1 MSQGELHWEVDES
14 GYRFW
19 CQASDGRLL
28 PFQAW
33 GRHSVRTPNGA
44 GSVGPLV
51 AVTED
56 GLAELNDSQDI
67 LSLSHDQLARFSDL
81 AARQIGL
88 PSAAPYRLRIQ
99 GEGIL
104 SQPGFRFQWQPIRTD
119 GRPAMGLKRTGT
131 LVRQGANQ
139 YLLLD
144 PLYRLI
150 EGMEAYNH
158 LPPDDLD
165 SRFLRWAELKELLP
179 EDADVSDQLRTM
191 HIARADTL
199 SLDLKGM
206 DDFDPVLL
214 TKDQTGEGFED
225 GEEEEPDPVLPET
238 PQRDFAERFRE
249 LPRAHQRYALSGN
262 WYVVVPE
269 PVQKA
274 LQVVRDVQKGSPQ
287 ERSAFIANPQG
298 ALRERLGNELGSE
311 ELESLF
317 HETPLFVSERVKYLG
332 EWKPKARAFTV
343 PSDQAWFP
351 PEELILGVPTR
362 NQFYQ
367 VEAQD
372 LPEVVEQIQQAQEE
386 GWSTIEY
393 KGQTIQAD
401 EETLAAF
408 QQVAPKV
415 KPAEGSQEKAQNASQ
430 EKSGAE
436 EAGSHLVPVIDDN
449 LDVVGYQSRARPAQG
464 QVGGL
469 PAALGNVQLFPHQQ
483 EGLEWLQRHWV
494 SGSPGGLLADDMGL
508 GKTIQALGFMAWVQ
522 EQMENGSHPDKPFLV
537 VAPTGLLRNWEAEA
551 EKHLKGAGL
560 GPLFRAYGRDLKQLK
575 DRTSRE
581 RRNELEQMGWVLTTY
596 ETLRDRYDYFL
607 DIDWAVIV
615 FDEVQKIKNPGT
627 RGTDIAKSV
636 GGDLGLALTGTP
648 VENSL
653 TELWCIVDAIHPG
666 FLGAQKD
673 FEKRYEKP
681 AQEDPE
687 AARTV
692 KDLLEAEQDG
702 MPPKLLRRMKEDHL
716 KGLPEKREH
725 VLEETM
731 PDPQAEAYKAVLA
744 TATANQGGKG
754 SALEALHHMRKTSLV
769 PGDLADSGLTDDLV
783 ESSARLKE
791 AVRILD
797 EIHARGEKAL
807 VFLEF
812 LDIQAALL
820 DYLQRRYEMP
830 NPPQRISGQ
839 ANTTQRQSQVEA
851 FQTSPAGE
859 FQVMLLSPKAG
870 GVGITLTAANHV
882 IHLSR
887 WWNPAVEDQCTDRA
901 LRIGQE
907 QEVHVYY
914 PLAVHP
920 EFEDHSFDLNLHRLL
935 TKKRELSRAV
945 LAPVGFS
952 KEDQASLLEG
962 SI

>member
-1 MSQGELHWEVDES
+1 
-14 GYRFW
+14 
-19 CQASDGRLL
+19 
-28 PFQAW
+28 
-33 GRHSVRTPNGA
+33 
-44 GSVGPLV
+44 V
-51 AVTED
+51 AVVED
-56 GLAELNDSQDI
+56 GLAELDGNQES
-67 LSLSHDQLARFSDL
+67 LFLSHDQLAHFSDL
-81 AARQIGL
+81 AARQVGL
-88 PSAAPYRLRIQ
+88 PAAAPYRLRIQ

-104 SQPGFRFQWQPIRTD
+104 SQPGFRFQWQLVRTD
-119 GRPAMGLKRTGT
+119 GRPAMGVQRTGT
-131 LVRQGANQ
+131 FVRQGANH

-150 EGMEAYNH
+150 QGMEAYND

-199 SLDLKGM
+199 SLDLKGT

-214 TKDQTGEGFED
+214 ARDHPGEDAED
-225 GEEEEPDPVLPET
+225 GEEVEPDPILPEA

-249 LPRAHQRYALSGN
+249 LPRAHQRYALAGN

-274 LQVVRDVQKGSPQ
+274 LQVVREVQESSPQ

-298 ALRERLGNELGSE
+298 TLRERLGDELGSE

-367 VEAQD
+367 VEAKD
-372 LPEVVEQIQQAQEE
+372 LPEVVEQIQQAQEA
-386 GWSTIEY
+386 GQPTIEY

-401 EETLAAF
+401 EETLTAF
-408 QQVAPKV
+408 QQVAPKAKQATKEEQAGEEAKQKV
-415 KPAEGSQEKAQNASQ
+415 PESQEAS
-430 EKSGAE
+430 G
-436 EAGSHLVPVIDDN
+436 HLVPVIDDN
-449 LDVVGYQSRARPAQG
+449 LDVVGYQSQTRPATG
-464 QVGGL
+464 KVGGL

-483 EGLEWLQRHWV
+483 QGLEWLQNHWV

-508 GKTIQALGFMAWVQ
+508 GKTIQALAFMAWVQ
-522 EQMENGSHPDKPFLV
+522 EQMDNGSHPQKPLLV

-551 EKHLKGAGL
+551 DKHLKGGGL
-560 GPLFRAYGRDLKQLK
+560 GPLFRAYDQDLKQLK
-575 DRTSRE
+575 GKTSRE
-581 RRNELEQMGWVLTTY
+581 RRNDLEQMGWVLTTY

-636 GGDLGLALTGTP
+636 GGDFGLALTGTP

-673 FEKRYEKP
+673 FEARYEKP

-687 AARTV
+687 AARAV
-692 KDLLEAEQDG
+692 KDLLEAEQNG

-731 PDPQAEAYKAVLA
+731 PQAQAEAYKAVLA

-754 SALEALHHMRKTSLV
+754 SALEALQHMRKTSLI
-769 PGDLADSGLTDDLV
+769 PGDLADTGLTDELV

-791 AVRILD
+791 AVRVLD

-839 ANTTQRQSQVEA
+839 ANATQRQSQVEA
-851 FQTSPAGE
+851 FQSSPPGE

-870 GVGITLTAANHV
+870 GVGLTLTAANHV

-901 LRIGQE
+901 LRIGQDK
-907 QEVHVYY
+907 EVHIYY

-920 EFEDHSFDLNLHRLL
+920 EFGDHSFDLNLHRLL
-935 TKKRELSRAV
+935 TKKRDLSRAV
-945 LAPVGFS
+945 LAPVAFS
-952 KEDQASLLEG
+952 KEDQAGLFEG
-962 SI
+962 TIQD